1 MGKPLLRGDEIRTLA
16 DGQAILLSGNLR
28 PLLFAMPPYYAV
40 DTLLNRSQEP
50 PAPLPAHGFGATVA
64 YLPLGSEAQPE
75 LPGMTDPDALRFAA

>member
-1 MGKPLLRGDEIRTLA
+1 MGKPLLRADEIRTLA

-50 PAPLPAHGFGATVA
+50 PAHGSGATVA

-75 LPGMTDPDALRFAA
+75 LPGMTDPDALRFSA